1 MALFLTLGGSTCGH
15 VVALGDVFTLRSK
28 TFAACVAAKCR
39 FEQKCLS
46 AQWKRG
52 IDRPIA
58 AHVCVFKIWELYL
71 SCARAGC
78 AVKWQIFNFASIEKG
93 INFFQWQSEPER
105 PEGRRRRAV
114 CFMLFLPAATSHF
127 PSDVYSG
134 QTRYGCAD
142 GRRPFLFFLERMFF
156 SLWNNQIAE
165 EDSLSFVK
173 LLAGDAASSR
183 RRRRVWQVFSPDSK
197 RFSGS
202 FTRPPRDKKP
212 HGWMTMQPPPNRRIR
227 LSRLPEAPALH
238 SPSCLF
244 SVCAN
249 TSDAGN
255 GLERRERL
263 STLES
268 KDTSI
273 NL

>member
-1 MALFLTLGGSTCGH
+1 
-15 VVALGDVFTLRSK
+15 
-28 TFAACVAAKCR
+28 
-39 FEQKCLS
+39 
-46 AQWKRG
+46 
-52 IDRPIA
+52 
-58 AHVCVFKIWELYL
+58 
-71 SCARAGC
+71 
-78 AVKWQIFNFASIEKG
+78 
-93 INFFQWQSEPER
+93 
-105 PEGRRRRAV
+105 
-114 CFMLFLPAATSHF
+114 MLFLPAATSHF

-134 QTRYGCAD
+134 QSSYGCAD

-156 SLWNNQIAE
+156 SLWNNQIGE

-183 RRRRVWQVFSPDSK
+183 RRRRVWQVFSSDSK

-212 HGWMTMQPPPNRRIR
+212 HGGGGGSSSSVPSLCRMTMQPPPNRRIR

-244 SVCAN
+244 SVCVN

-255 GLERRERL
+255 GLERRERR

>member
-1 MALFLTLGGSTCGH
+1 MLTDGGPFYFS
-15 VVALGDVFTLRSK
+15 S
-28 TFAACVAAKCR
+28 
-39 FEQKCLS
+39 
-46 AQWKRG
+46 RG
-52 IDRPIA
+52 
-58 AHVCVFKIWELYL
+58 C
-71 SCARAGC
+71 
-78 AVKWQIFNFASIEKG
+78 
-93 INFFQWQSEPER
+93 
-105 PEGRRRRAV
+105 
-114 CFMLFLPAATSHF
+114 
-127 PSDVYSG
+127 
-134 QTRYGCAD
+134 
-142 GRRPFLFFLERMFF
+142 F
-156 SLWNNQIAE
+156 SLWNNQIGE

-183 RRRRVWQVFSPDSK
+183 RRRRVWQVFSSDSK

-212 HGWMTMQPPPNRRIR
+212 HGCSSSVPSLRRMTMQPPPNRRIR

-255 GLERRERL
+255 GLERRERR

>member
-1 MALFLTLGGSTCGH
+1 MLTDGGPFYFS
-15 VVALGDVFTLRSK
+15 S
-28 TFAACVAAKCR
+28 
-39 FEQKCLS
+39 
-46 AQWKRG
+46 RG
-52 IDRPIA
+52 
-58 AHVCVFKIWELYL
+58 C
-71 SCARAGC
+71 
-78 AVKWQIFNFASIEKG
+78 
-93 INFFQWQSEPER
+93 
-105 PEGRRRRAV
+105 
-114 CFMLFLPAATSHF
+114 
-127 PSDVYSG
+127 
-134 QTRYGCAD
+134 
-142 GRRPFLFFLERMFF
+142 FF
-156 SLWNNQIAE
+156 SLWNNQIGE

-183 RRRRVWQVFSPDSK
+183 RRRRVWQVFSSDSK

-212 HGWMTMQPPPNRRIR
+212 HGGGGGGVPSLRRMTMQPAPNRRIR

-244 SVCAN
+244 SVCVN

-255 GLERRERL
+255 GLERRERR

-273 NL
+273 DL